1 MLACLLEMRR
11 CSSGNAALVRI
22 SIPFAMFFTACP
34 ELWFVHLQFILKK
47 AGSPRKSEIIFV
59 APTGEEITGRRQLDQ
74 YLKSHPGGP
83 VSSEFDWG
91 TGETPR
97 RSTRISEKV
106 KHTPPKEI
114 ESPKKKPRTS
124 SGSRKGRK
132 ASTEEPKTEDVP
144 MEEAENVE
152 NVKDSS
158 KAVID
163 EDVTKETQDEKK
175 ETAGETNGI
184 QVDESEKTEKDGIA
198 ESSQDEKKE
207 IPIEAAEAQVEEA
220 NAVEDAKMPNDVEEG
235 KKDAEPEDTQVT
247 KDEKGAEEGN
257 VEGASHQVPEQ
268 PEVESEKLND
278 LEGVKA
284 DNTADLDAGEDK
296 QNGTPA
302 GQEQE
307 SKPEV
312 SADANNDESEN
323 KAGEVIENGGK
334 ADDAKA

>member
-1 MLACLLEMRR
+1 MSNSAEDEVSVELPAPP
-11 CSSGNAALVRI
+11 GWKKKF
-22 SIPFAMFFTACP
+22 IP
-34 ELWFVHLQFILKK
+34 KK
-47 AGSPRKSEIIFV
+47 AGSPRKSEIVFI

-74 YLKSHPGGP
+74 YLKSHPGRP
-83 VSSEFDWG
+83 ASSKFDWG

-124 SGSRKGRK
+124 SGSRKGGSK
-132 ASTEEPKTEDVP
+132 AATEEPKTEDVP

-152 NVKDSS
+152 NEKDSS

-198 ESSQDEKKE
+198 ESSQDEIKE
-207 IPIEAAEAQVEEA
+207 IPIEAVEGQVEEA

-257 VEGASHQVPEQ
+257 VEGPSDQVPEQ
-268 PEVESEKLND
+268 TEVESEKLND
-278 LEGVKA
+278 LEVVKV

-312 SADANNDESEN
+312 SADANNAKSEN